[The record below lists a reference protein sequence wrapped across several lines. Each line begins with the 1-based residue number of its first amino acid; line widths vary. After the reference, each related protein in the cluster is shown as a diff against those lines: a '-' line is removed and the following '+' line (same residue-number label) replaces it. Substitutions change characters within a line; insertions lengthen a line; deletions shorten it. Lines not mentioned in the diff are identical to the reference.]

1 MGFLSSR
8 ISLSRPEVLEKKC
21 LSKIEQMLKKFSPD
35 HPRLGLLLIHLSHE
49 FSTPAF
55 DYYK

>member
-21 LSKIEQMLKKFSPD
+21 LSKIEQMLKEFSPG

-55 DYYK
+55 DYYG